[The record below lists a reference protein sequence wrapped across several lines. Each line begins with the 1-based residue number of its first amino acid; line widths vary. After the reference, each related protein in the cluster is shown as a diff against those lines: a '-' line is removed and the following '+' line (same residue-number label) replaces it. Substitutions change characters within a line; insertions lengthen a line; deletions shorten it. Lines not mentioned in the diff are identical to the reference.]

1 MSLLME
7 YIAVC
12 TYLYIGVTIP
22 ANKLYKEGQREN
34 VNVDVEG
41 QEFGQVHIDNSDT
54 K

>member
-12 TYLYIGVTIP
+12 TYLYIGFKIP
-22 ANKLYKEGQREN
+22 SNELHMEGRREN
-34 VNVDVEG
+34 VNVGVGD